1 MSDFA
6 KWRNVL
12 RDTLVDVQDA
22 RVRQQ
27 AMDALDKLDDQH
39 MLTEGRVDNYE
50 HLLVGALAALEVLLR
65 QAPPPL
71 GFGKSEAE
79 IEEELLGPELY
90 KYWQDLRR
98 RTDRRGARLSD

>member
-1 MSDFA
+1 MSEFA

-12 RDTLVDVQDA
+12 RDALVDVQDA

-71 GFGKSEAE
+71 GLGLPAKMATGIRLYSRPGNVVPDVEA
-79 IEEELLGPELY
+79 
-90 KYWQDLRR
+90 R
-98 RTDRRGARLSD
+98 